1 MTMFNRTYTKVDN
14 SISEMYKDIADK
26 LNASIV
32 QNIKP
37 ATTASVTVPNTT
49 NNKTTSISFGDIN
62 VTGVQNA
69 TDFAK
74 AIVSSLPSAMK
85 QELYK

>member
-1 MTMFNRTYTKVDN
+1 
-14 SISEMYKDIADK
+14 MYKDIADK

-37 ATTASVTVPNTT
+37 TTTTTPVTVPNTT

-74 AIVSSLPSAMK
+74 AIVNSLSSAMN
-85 QELYK
+85 QELHK